1 MKKTLAVL
9 AVSGALLLGGASA
22 ASAHSYTADGY
33 TVPPPTCAAAPASIP
48 VGETTTITCDFDDS
62 FEGATVTFGITG
74 PGVRSGSLAAIAFTA
89 RGTATIDKVVR
100 SGQAATTLTGPAAGA
115 YTVTL
120 AYGPSAAM
128 VLPIDVTVTAAEGAA
143 LPITGGTVPTEGIWI
158 GAGAVALGGIAIFA
172 ARARRRAYA
181 RA

>member
-1 MKKTLAVL
+1 MKKTLGVL

-22 ASAHSYTADGY
+22 ASADDGY
-33 TVPPPTCAAAPASIP
+33 AVPPPTCAASPASIP
-48 VGETTTITCDFDDS
+48 IGESTVITCDFDDS
-62 FEGATVTFGITG
+62 FEGETVTFGVSG
-74 PGVRSGSLAAIAFTA
+74 PGVRSGSLATIAYTA
-89 RGTATIDKVVR
+89 RGTATIDTVVR
-100 SGQAATTLTGPAAGA
+100 SGKAATTLTGPAAGP

-120 AYGPSAAM
+120 TYGPTSTM
-128 VLPIDVTVTAAEGAA
+128 VLPIDVTVTSAADAAA

-158 GAGAVALGGIAIFA
+158 GAGALALGGIAVFA

>member
-22 ASAHSYTADGY
+22 ASADDGY
-33 TVPPPTCAAAPASIP
+33 AVPPPTCAAAPASIA
-48 VGETTTITCDFDDS
+48 VGETTVITCDFDDG
-62 FEGATVTFGITG
+62 FDGETVTFGITG

-89 RGTATIDKVVR
+89 RGTATIEKVVR
-100 SGQAATTLTGPAAGA
+100 AGQAATTLTGPAAGA
-115 YTVTL
+115 YTVTM
-120 AYGPSAAM
+120 AYGPTATM
-128 VLPIDVTVTAAEGAA
+128 VLPIDVTVTAAAGAA
-143 LPITGGTVPTEGIWI
+143 LPITGGSVPTEAIWI
-158 GAGAVALGGIAIFA
+158 GAGALTLGGIAVFA

>member
-1 MKKTLAVL
+1 MKKTLGVL
-9 AVSGALLLGGASA
+9 AVSGALLLGGAPA
-22 ASAHSYTADGY
+22 ASGDDGY
-33 TVPPPTCAAAPASIP
+33 AVPPPTCAAAPASIP
-48 VGETTTITCDFDDS
+48 VGDSTVISCDFDDS
-62 FEGATVTFGITG
+62 FEGQTVTFGVTG
-74 PGVRSGSLAAIAFTA
+74 PGVRSGSLATIAFTA

-100 SGQAATTLTGPAAGA
+100 SGQAAASLTGPAAGA

-120 AYGPSAAM
+120 AYGPSATM
-128 VLPIDVTVTAAEGAA
+128 VLPIDVTVTAATGAAA

-158 GAGAVALGGIAIFA
+158 GAGALALGGIAVFA